1 MKEKGFTLIELLT
14 VIEILAII
22 ALIVVPMILNI
33 IEYSKNSSN
42 KKSIELYAKA
52 VENAISNIS

>member
-1 MKEKGFTLIELLT
+1 MREKGFTL
-14 VIEILAII
+14 IEILAII

-33 IEYSKNSSN
+33 IEYSTNSSN